1 MTSNYSLLIVDDEVD
16 LLEMYKDYL
25 ESEGFNVVSANSG
38 EEALEIYKSNDL
50 IKLVISDSHMG
61 KMSGLDLLGHM
72 KDLNKSAPI
81 FYLSTGDVNK
91 NEKELKVLGVSRL
104 ILKPFDLDELISLI
118 KTDLSNI

>member
-25 ESEGFNVVSANSG
+25 ESEGFHIISASSG
-38 EEALEIYKSNDL
+38 EAALEIFKSHDT

-72 KDLNKSAPI
+72 KDLNKAMPI

-104 ILKPFDLDELISLI
+104 ILKPFDLDELINLI
-118 KTDLSNI
+118 KTDLGNV